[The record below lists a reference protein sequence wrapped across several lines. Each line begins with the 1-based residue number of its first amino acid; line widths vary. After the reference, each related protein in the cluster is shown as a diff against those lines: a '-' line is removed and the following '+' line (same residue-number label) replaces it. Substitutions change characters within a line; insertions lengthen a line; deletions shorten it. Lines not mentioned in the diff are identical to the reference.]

1 MFVCRTAGNG
11 WEHKKC
17 RDSKIGMTA
26 NNLLL
31 SGLALRM
38 YLCQHFSSNPSLV
51 KHISS
56 HPLSVSEKIVH
67 VLQCK
72 KESVS
77 WFTKSSGPAWLLTS
91 AFPQTL
97 SLQELQKDFE
107 SASPTD
113 TNNNQTTANGASIS
127 YITFYPPANG
137 AGQVHTSSELGSTTT
152 LQGSTF
158 RVTSTADVDPMAT
171 APPYV
176 SFHTIILDMSGVCFV
191 DLMGTKA
198 LGKVSPLLRTQPG
211 SLPPRYLP
219 LPCAV

>member
-1 MFVCRTAGNG
+1 MGACVAEQSPPRSPSESSSQCMIFCTVFPVIFTTTCTPSFLPTVPFLPVVKMFVCRTAGNG

-77 WFTKSSGPAWLLTS
+77 WFTKSSGPA
-91 AFPQTL
+91 
-97 SLQELQKDFE
+97 
-107 SASPTD
+107 
-113 TNNNQTTANGASIS
+113 
-127 YITFYPPANG
+127 
-137 AGQVHTSSELGSTTT
+137 
-152 LQGSTF
+152 
-158 RVTSTADVDPMAT
+158 
-171 APPYV
+171 
-176 SFHTIILDMSGVCFV
+176 
-191 DLMGTKA
+191 
-198 LGKVSPLLRTQPG
+198 
-211 SLPPRYLP
+211 
-219 LPCAV
+219 